1 MDARWWIAII
11 ILTILLIGVG
21 VQAYL
26 ISRERNSLQG
36 GLTDLN
42 SRIDSLKLENE
53 SLLAEIKYFS
63 NPENLSKELK
73 SKFNYR
79 SGDEK
84 MMIIIP

>member
-1 MDARWWIAII
+1 MNAKWLIAII
-11 ILTILLIGVG
+11 ILMILLIGVG

-26 ISRERNSLQG
+26 ISRERNSLQE
-36 GLTDLN
+36 GLADLN

-63 NPENLSKELK
+63 NPENLGKELK